1 MARIGIL
8 AVQGAF
14 APHAQVLRRLGHEA
28 VLLRA
33 PEHFT
38 EPLAG
43 LVLPGGE
50 SSVQIDLVARLGL
63 EPGLRAL
70 LERGAPV
77 LATCAGLILLATEVD
92 ADAASAHRQW
102 SFQALDVAVLR
113 NGWGRQVDSFEATS
127 DGGRSLIFI
136 RAPRIL
142 RVGASVEIVDRYR
155 GEPVLVRAGSVTA
168 ATFHPELAD
177 GEALHREVFG
187 AADATASAA
196 E

>member
-1 MARIGIL
+1 MARIGVL

-14 APHAQVLRRLGHEA
+14 APHAQVLRRLGHEP

-33 PEHFT
+33 PEHLE

-63 EPGLRAL
+63 EPGIRAVL
-70 LERGAPV
+70 GRGAPV
-77 LATCAGLILLATEVD
+77 LATCAGLILLARDVD
-92 ADAASAHRQW
+92 VDSAHRQW
-102 SFQALDVAVLR
+102 SFGVLDVAVVR
-113 NGWGRQVDSFEATS
+113 NGWGRQVDSFEAAS
-127 DGGRSLIFI
+127 EQGRPAIFI
-136 RAPRIL
+136 RAPRIV
-142 RVGASVEIVDRYR
+142 RVGAGVEILDRYR
-155 GEPVLVRAGSVTA
+155 GEPVLVRAGAITA

-177 GEALHREVFG
+177 GDALHREVFG
-187 AADATASAA
+187 VADATASAA